1 MAEPRSPRP
10 RTELPNPA
18 TRDLDR
24 LELRPLLVR
33 ILDEDARVAVAVR
46 AALPALER
54 ACELLVA
61 RLARGGRWFNAGA
74 GTSGRLG
81 LLDAAEIPP
90 TFGLAPDRVQALIAG
105 GADALSR
112 AVEGAE
118 DDVDEAVR
126 ELSARGLCADDA
138 LVAISASGSTP
149 YALAAVRHARGVGAA
164 TIAITCDPD
173 APLAHACDVAIAAV
187 VGPEVIAGSTRLKGG
202 LAQKMILHTLST
214 AVMVRLGRVR
224 GNLMTG
230 VRAANQKLRERAL
243 WIACEL
249 SGRSRQDAERALDQA
264 DGDVE
269 RALAL
274 LARPG
279 ALDGR

>member
-1 MAEPRSPRP
+1 MADSGSQRP

-24 LELRPLLVR
+24 LTTGELLAR
-33 ILDEDARVAVAVR
+33 ILDEDARVAAAVR
-46 AALPALER
+46 ATLPQLER
-54 ACELLVA
+54 ACDLLVR
-61 RLARGGRWFNAGA
+61 RLERGGRWFNAGA
-74 GTSGRLG
+74 GTSGRIG

-90 TFGLAPDRVQALIAG
+90 TFGLEPERVQALIAG
-105 GADALSR
+105 GAAALAH

-118 DDVDEAVR
+118 DDSAEAVR
-126 ELSARGLCADDA
+126 ELEARRLGERDA
-138 LVAISASGSTP
+138 LVAISASGTTP
-149 YALAAVRHARGVGAA
+149 YALAAVGHARRVGAA
-164 TIAITCDPD
+164 TIAVTCDPD
-173 APLAHACDVAIAAV
+173 SPLAHACDVAIAAI

-214 AVMVRLGRVR
+214 AAMVRLGRVR

-230 VRAANQKLRERAL
+230 VRVSNRKLRERAL

-249 SGRSRQDAERALDQA
+249 SGCSRQEAQRALEA
-264 DGDVE
+264 AGGDVE

-274 LARPG
+274 L
-279 ALDGR
+279 GRNAGSE

>member
-1 MAEPRSPRP
+1 MADSRPPRP
-10 RTELPNPA
+10 RTELPNPN

-24 LELRPLLVR
+24 LELRQLLAR
-33 ILDEDARVAVAVR
+33 ILDEDARVADAVR
-46 AALPALER
+46 AALPQLER
-54 ACELLVA
+54 ACELLAA
-61 RLARGGRWFNAGA
+61 RLALGGRWFNAGA

-90 TFGLAPDRVQALIAG
+90 TFGFPGERVQALIAG
-105 GADALSR
+105 GAPALTR

-118 DDVDEAVR
+118 DDVDEAAR
-126 ELSARGLCADDA
+126 ELAARGFGAADV

-149 YALAAVRHARGVGAA
+149 YALAAVEHARRVGAA
-164 TIAITCDPD
+164 TIAVTCDPD
-173 APLAHACDVAIAAV
+173 APLARSCDVAIAAV

-202 LAQKMILHTLST
+202 LAQKMVLHTLST

-230 VRAANQKLRERAL
+230 VRAANRKLRERAL

-249 SGRSRQDAERALDQA
+249 SGCSRQEAQRALDLA
-264 DGDVE
+264 GGDVE
-269 RALAL
+269 RALSL
-274 LARPG
+274 L
-279 ALDGR
+279 GRASEES

>member
-1 MAEPRSPRP
+1 MADPRP
-10 RTELPNPA
+10 PRPPTELANPQ
-18 TRDLDR
+18 THDLDR

-33 ILDEDARVAVAVR
+33 ILDEDARVASAVR

-61 RLARGGRWFNAGA
+61 RLSRGGRWFNVGA

-90 TFGLAPDRVQALIAG
+90 TFGLPPERVQALIAG
-105 GADALSR
+105 GTEALSR

-118 DDVDEAVR
+118 DDVAEAVR
-126 ELSARGLCADDA
+126 ELGARDLGAADA

-149 YALAAVRHARGVGAA
+149 YALAAAGYARRVGAA
-164 TIAITCDPD
+164 TIAITCDPE
-173 APLAHACDVAIAAV
+173 APLAHACDVAIAVV

-202 LAQKMILHTLST
+202 LAQKMVLHTLST

-249 SGRSRQDAERALDQA
+249 SGRSRQEVQRALDQA

-274 LARPG
+274 LGEPG
-279 ALDGR
+279 TPDGK